1 VVVAMRW
8 IQGVLFQTLGKSA
21 SEIYYA
27 AIRPDERRRMKPATD
42 TIVERVADAAVGVL
56 LIVALRSFRVPL
68 SVIAML
74 TAGFAV
80 VWLILL
86 RVLDRQY
93 GQAFRE
99 ALTNRWIEPQAAA
112 DSMRLTS
119 ARDAV
124 LQVLRGDQEGAM
136 VLALELSEES
146 RDPEILAAVRECL
159 SHPSTGKLSTS
170 SFARWRPRV
179 SRTRADTSQRASRT
193 PTKACATPR

>member
-1 VVVAMRW
+1 MRW

-42 TIVERVADAAVGVL
+42 TIVERVADAGGRRAADRG
-56 LIVALRSFRVPL
+56 AAFVPRATL
-68 SVIAML
+68 GDRHAHRRL
-74 TAGFAV
+74 ARWCG
-80 VWLILL
+80 WILL

-159 SHPSTGKLSTS
+159 SHPAT
-170 SFARWRPRV
+170 AV
-179 SRTRADTSQRASRT
+179 RAAAIRAMEAAGQPDSGGHI
-193 PTKACATPR
+193 AA